1 VVSWRACERAPVG
14 ARLGVGVGF
23 GVVLGLGLGA
33 GLGLRLGLGLGL
45 GLPVQGAPA
54 TAERGPRSRG
64 NSCPGRRGRRGVAAG
79 VPIEAAWLGLGL
91 GLIT

>member
-1 VVSWRACERAPVG
+1 VVSWRARERAPVG

-54 TAERGPRSRG
+54 TAERGPRRRG

-91 GLIT
+91 GLTT